1 MFLVRNVL
9 FFIFVRWEHKA
20 TLTLRPFLLYS
31 ESPSNLLISP
41 DSSTKDLWHL
51 TADLSSRETGKI
63 DEDMA
68 SDFCL
73 RSISFILIVFLTC
86 LKILQ
91 RVTDGFTSLRRKSC
105 GGFLSPFN
113 IHRPRPGM
121 NPRTLGPMASMLP
134 LDHRGHLRHAAGVE
148 GCLLSAHCRARSEGL
163 SRRSN
168 IIPVGRQSA
177 SHVPSSL
184 IRYINS

>member
-1 MFLVRNVL
+1 MLLVRHVL

-20 TLTLRPFLLYS
+20 TPTLRPFLLYS
-31 ESPSNLLISP
+31 ASPSNLLISP

-51 TADLSSRETGKI
+51 TAELSSRETGKI
-63 DEDMA
+63 DEEMA

-73 RSISFILIVFLTC
+73 RSISFILILFLTC

-91 RVTDGFTSLRRKSC
+91 HVTDGFTSLRRKSC
-105 GGFLSPFN
+105 CGFLSLLI
-113 IHRPRPGM
+113 IHRPRPGL
-121 NPRTLGPMASMLP
+121 NPRTLGPMASTLP
-134 LDHRGHLRHAAGVE
+134 LDHRGHLRNVAGAE

-168 IIPVGRQSA
+168 IVHVHRQSA
-177 SHVPSSL
+177 SRVPSSL